1 MVIEYKGIKL
11 RFVEADDAS
20 FIVSIRNNEK
30 KSRFISKTS
39 QNVEAQKQW
48 ISDYKK
54 REQQKKEFYFIAVDE
69 NNEDYAT
76 YRVYKIDSGLPE
88 IGSWVSK
95 PDYSNIKNSIK
106 VDIAVKDFVLN
117 ELNFDILQFEVRKQ
131 NASVNS
137 YHKLFQPELIRSD
150 DENNYYL
157 LKRDTFNTILPDILK
172 KFKI

>member
-1 MVIEYKGIKL
+1 MIIEYKGIKL
-11 RFVEADDAS
+11 RFVEADDAE

-39 QNVEAQKQW
+39 QDVDAQKQW
-48 ISDYKK
+48 ISDYKE
-54 REQQKKEFYFIAVDE
+54 REQQKKEFYFIAVDQ
-69 NNEDYAT
+69 NNIDYAT

-106 VDIAVKDFVLN
+106 VDVAVKDFVLN
-117 ELNFDILQFEVRKQ
+117 ELKFDTLQFEVRKQ
-131 NASVNS
+131 NTSVNS
-137 YHKLFQPELIRSD
+137 YHKLFQPELVRSD

-157 LKRDTFNTILPDILK
+157 LKRDTFNRILPDILK

>member
-1 MVIEYKGIKL
+1 MIIEYKGIKL
-11 RFVEADDAS
+11 RFVETEDAA

-39 QNVEAQKQW
+39 PDVEAQKQW
-48 ISDYKK
+48 ILNYKE
-54 REQQKKEFYFIAVDE
+54 REQQQKEYYFIAFDE
-69 NNEDYAT
+69 NNEEFAT

-95 PDYSNIKNSIK
+95 PDYSNVKNSIK
-106 VDIAVKDFVLN
+106 VDMAVKDFVLN
-117 ELNFDILQFEVRKQ
+117 ELNFDTIQFEVRKQ
-131 NASVNS
+131 NTSVNG
-137 YHKLFQPELIRSD
+137 YHKLFQPELVRSD

-157 LKRDTFNTILPDILK
+157 LKKETFNTILPDILK

>member
-39 QNVEAQKQW
+39 QDVEAQKQW

>member
-1 MVIEYKGIKL
+1 MIIEYKGIKL
-11 RFVEADDAS
+11 RFVETDDAS

-39 QNVEAQKQW
+39 PDVDAQKQW
-48 ISDYKK
+48 IQSYKE
-54 REQQKKEFYFIAVDE
+54 REQQQKEYYFIAFDE
-69 NNEDYAT
+69 NNEDFAT

-95 PDYSNIKNSIK
+95 PEYSNVKNSVK
-106 VDIAVKDFVLN
+106 VDMAVKDFVLN
-117 ELNFDILQFEVRKQ
+117 ELNFDSIQFEVRKQ
-131 NASVNS
+131 NTSVNS
-137 YHKLFQPELIRSD
+137 YHKMFKPELIRSD

-157 LKRDTFNTILPDILK
+157 LTKDTFNTVIPDILK

>member
-1 MVIEYKGIKL
+1 MIIEYKGIKL
-11 RFVEADDAS
+11 RFVDTEDAE

-39 QNVEAQKQW
+39 PDVDAQKQW
-48 ISDYKK
+48 ISDYKA
-54 REQQKKEFYFIAVDE
+54 REKEQKEYYFIAYDE
-69 NNEDYAT
+69 NNENFAT

-106 VDIAVKDFVLN
+106 VDIAVKDYVLN
-117 ELNFDILQFEVRKQ
+117 ELKFDTLQFEVRKQ
-131 NASVNS
+131 NTSVNS
-137 YHKLFQPELIRSD
+137 YHRLFKPELVKTD
-150 DENNYYL
+150 EENNYYL
-157 LKRDTFNTILPDILK
+157 LKKDAFNTVLPDILK